1 MSQFYTLMSDN
12 TVKYISLN
20 EDVVN
25 DIRNIFISGA
35 ARLKTAEMEED
46 EFNGDIMARK
56 GENIT
61 YVNFFLPDDFSR
73 IPDNQA
79 DMSEYNIEEDIPK
92 SIFWYEEGRYLF
104 QVFNKR
110 NILKR
115 KTVLKVEYGNS
126 FAKMQE
132 KAFVIEE
139 KVNAIYEDG
148 KFYFQSY
155 TSANQIF
162 PLLDFVTEAT
172 NGEIDSFGENENLEA
187 NAVRI
192 KDIANVKTRRLIK
205 VLSSTTNVSTFI
217 GKSLRTK
224 KSLLK
229 KYGIKAQINNEGK
242 LILPTH
248 NVSELNRTLEF
259 LNEDIFR
266 GVITNSLYKSNSKK
280 KDQ

>member
-1 MSQFYTLMSDN
+1 MSQFYALMSDN
-12 TVKYISLN
+12 TAKYISLKK
-20 EDVVN
+20 EVVT

-46 EFNGDIMARK
+46 EFNGDIMARN

-61 YVNFFLPDDFSR
+61 YVNFSLPEDFNR

-79 DMSEYNIEEDIPK
+79 DMYEYDIEADIPK
-92 SIFWYEEGRYLF
+92 SIFWYEEGRFLF

-115 KTVLKVEYGNS
+115 KTVLKREYGNS
-126 FAKMQE
+126 FSKMQE
-132 KAFVIEE
+132 NAFIIEE

-148 KFYFQSY
+148 KLYFQSY

-162 PLLDFVTEAT
+162 SLLDFVTEAT

-187 NAVRI
+187 NAGLI
-192 KDIANVKTRRLIK
+192 KNIANIKTRRLIK
-205 VLSSTTNVSTFI
+205 VLSSTTNVLTFTW
-217 GKSLRTK
+217 KPLSTK

-259 LNEDIFR
+259 LIKTFL
-266 GVITNSLYKSNSKK
+266 GG
-280 KDQ
+280 

>member
-1 MSQFYTLMSDN
+1 MSDN
-12 TVKYISLN
+12 TVKYISLKK
-20 EDVVN
+20 DVVT
-25 DIRNIFISGA
+25 DIRNIFINGA

-46 EFNGDIMARK
+46 EFSGDIMARN

-61 YVNFFLPDDFSR
+61 YVKFFLPDDFNR

-79 DMSEYNIEEDIPK
+79 DMSEYDIEKDIPK
-92 SIFWYEEGRYLF
+92 SIFWYEERRFLF

-115 KTVLKVEYGNS
+115 KTVLKREYGNS
-126 FAKMQE
+126 FSKMQE
-132 KAFVIEE
+132 NAFIIEE

-148 KFYFQSY
+148 KLYFQSY

-162 PLLDFVTEAT
+162 SLLDFVTEAT

-187 NAVRI
+187 NAGLI
-192 KDIANVKTRRLIK
+192 KNIANIKTRRLIK
-205 VLSSTTNVSTFI
+205 VLSSTTNVSTFT
-217 GKSLRTK
+217 GKSLSTK
-224 KSLLK
+224 KRLLK

-280 KDQ
+280 RDQ

>member
-1 MSQFYTLMSDN
+1 MSDN

-79 DMSEYNIEEDIPK
+79 DMSEYDIEEDIPK

-224 KSLLK
+224 ESLLK

-280 KDQ
+280 RDQ

>member
-1 MSQFYTLMSDN
+1 MSQFYALMSDN
-12 TVKYISLN
+12 TVKYISLKK
-20 EDVVN
+20 DVVT
-25 DIRNIFISGA
+25 DIRNIFINGA

-46 EFNGDIMARK
+46 EFSGDIMARN

-61 YVNFFLPDDFSR
+61 YVKFFLPDDFNR

-79 DMSEYNIEEDIPK
+79 DMSEYDIEKDIPK
-92 SIFWYEEGRYLF
+92 SIFWYEERRFLF

-115 KTVLKVEYGNS
+115 KTVLKREYGNS
-126 FAKMQE
+126 FSKMQE
-132 KAFVIEE
+132 NAFIIEE

-148 KFYFQSY
+148 KLYFQSY

-162 PLLDFVTEAT
+162 SLLDFVTEAT

-187 NAVRI
+187 NAGLI
-192 KDIANVKTRRLIK
+192 KNIANIKTRRLIK
-205 VLSSTTNVSTFI
+205 VLSSTTNVSTFT
-217 GKSLRTK
+217 GKSLSTK
-224 KSLLK
+224 KRLLK

-266 GVITNSLYKSNSKK
+266 GGNNK
-280 KDQ
+280 

>member
-1 MSQFYTLMSDN
+1 MSQFYALMSDK